1 MFDNHGRGDSTGLEV
16 VFQSQ
21 EFGRA
26 VGGAAPREGVA
37 RPGEP
42 EEIMLRREFGHTT
55 SPVGAAP
62 AGEERRAASPSATLP
77 QPPKKPY
84 RMAAVLSGVAAVAF
98 VIAGVTSGAGQ
109 HRPPVVSARGKHTT
123 GGSHA
128 GSPPSGGGLAGTAA
142 TGGAT
147 LTVALGS
154 GAQSTSSRTGS
165 PFGSG
170 GAPSGQVTLSGAAST
185 TGTAVPAPVTPP
197 PGATGSAP
205 PPASAGSNAVSPVG
219 SPVGD
224 SVTAV
229 VTSVTD
235 AADQLGTS
243 VPSTASTTGAVGT
256 AVSGVGQAVSSAS
269 S

>member
-1 MFDNHGRGDSTGLEV
+1 MFDNHDTGDSTGLEV

-21 EFGRA
+21 EFGRS

-42 EEIMLRREFGHTT
+42 EESMLRREFGHTT

-77 QPPKKPY
+77 QPPKNPY

-185 TGTAVPAPVTPP
+185 TGTAVPAPVTPL

-243 VPSTASTTGAVGT
+243 VPSAASTTGAVGT